1 MNNVLIVDDEPY
13 VSEVLRHFLS
23 KNGYQVHTAM
33 NGEEA
38 THAVM
43 SLQPEVVITD
53 IQMPRMGGQEL
64 YAWIRENAPDF
75 AGLVVVMTSRTDR
88 ALRTWADELD
98 DIVFLEKP
106 LSPRTLIARLN
117 NHFS

>member
-1 MNNVLIVDDEPY
+1 MNKVLIVDDEPY

-23 KNGYQVHTAM
+23 KNGYQVHTAS

-38 THAVM
+38 THAVL
-43 SLQPEVVITD
+43 SIHPEVVITD
-53 IQMPRMGGQEL
+53 IQMPKMGGQEL
-64 YAWIRENAPDF
+64 CSWIRENDPDF
-75 AGLVVVMTSRTDR
+75 SGLIVVMTSRTDR
-88 ALRTWADELD
+88 DLRTWADQMD

-117 NHFS
+117 KHFS